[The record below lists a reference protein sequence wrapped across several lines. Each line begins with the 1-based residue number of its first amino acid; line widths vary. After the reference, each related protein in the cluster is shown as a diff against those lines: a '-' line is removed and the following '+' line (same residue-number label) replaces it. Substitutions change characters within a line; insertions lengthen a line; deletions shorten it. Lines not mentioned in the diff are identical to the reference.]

1 MRTDRARRRS
11 SEGRPQQSEV
21 EVHSQPS
28 GRQIREERV
37 LNTEFDNEATVDHL
51 AMADAFDLEYAER
64 VLKPGDLT
72 DTFANA
78 LDHNG
83 PAMVVVIV

>member
-1 MRTDRARRRS
+1 
-11 SEGRPQQSEV
+11 
-21 EVHSQPS
+21 
-28 GRQIREERV
+28 
-37 LNTEFDNEATVDHL
+37 
-51 AMADAFDLEYAER
+51 MADAFDLEYAER